1 MAKIK
6 GLVKNFYTDRSMD
19 KVKNT
24 IDPLAS
30 KNGLRSNIITT
41 STRTC
46 YKGLQNRSMRQYG
59 KEIHG
64 FKKKKKKS
72 MVLSYGACPGS

>member
-46 YKGLQNRSMRQYG
+46 YKG
-59 KEIHG
+59 
-64 FKKKKKKS
+64 
-72 MVLSYGACPGS
+72 